1 MRDPKH
7 PPIRFSRAGCLINA
21 HNYVVLYLEEPSAY
35 FQKSTSAS
43 GAVTHGYSLP
53 VREGYM
59 QLTAK
64 RGRKEVH
71 PFLEISC
78 RKRVVDT
85 GLFRD
90 EDSERAVQRGVF
102 S

>member
-1 MRDPKH
+1 
-7 PPIRFSRAGCLINA
+7 
-21 HNYVVLYLEEPSAY
+21 
-35 FQKSTSAS
+35 
-43 GAVTHGYSLP
+43 
-53 VREGYM
+53 M

-102 S
+102 SVDPLLGMIHFINDKVRVPV